1 MKVTVEVDEEILGVA
16 NRIAARDKMSIEQV
30 ISDFTRRGAH
40 IQPLVAY
47 KNGVPVILKGPG
59 TKTVTLE
66 MVNELRDDEF
76 DLSSRR

>member
-1 MKVTVEVDEEILGVA
+1 MKLTVEIDDDTLDA
-16 NRIAARDKMSIEQV
+16 ASRIAARDDRSVEQV

-40 IQPLVAY
+40 FQPVVAY
-47 KNGVPVILKGPG
+47 KNGIPVILKGPG
-59 TKTVTLE
+59 TKTVMLE